1 MSRDTRICFVG
12 DSFVAGVGDPTA
24 LGWAGRL
31 VADAHACGH
40 PVTAYN
46 LGVRR
51 QTSTEIRARWLAE
64 CVQRFPDDVDAR
76 VVFSFGVN
84 DTMAE
89 NGRRRVDAADS
100 VANLTALLAEAADR
114 DWPALV
120 VAPPPI
126 DDDEHNARTAALD
139 ARFAVL
145 CATAAVPYVRIH
157 QPLGA
162 DPVWRHEVR
171 IGDGAHPGAGG
182 YTVLADLIRPA
193 WREWLVR

>member
-12 DSFVAGVGDPTA
+12 DSFVAGVGDPSA

-51 QTSTEIRARWLAE
+51 QTSSEIRARWLAE
-64 CVQRFPDDVDAR
+64 SLPRLPDGADAR

-84 DTMAE
+84 DTMIE
-89 NGRRRVDAADS
+89 NGRQRVAATDS
-100 VANLTALLAEAADR
+100 VTNLTALLAEAADR
-114 DWPALV
+114 GWPALV

-139 ARFAVL
+139 ARFAEL
-145 CATAAVPYVRIH
+145 CVTAAVPYVRTH
-157 QPLGA
+157 QRLSA

-171 IGDGAHPGAGG
+171 IGDGAHPGAEG
-182 YTVLADLIRPA
+182 YAVLAELIRPT
-193 WREWLVR
+193 WREWLSH